1 MNSWVNKRY
10 NSIIFLVVFFPLLFT
25 GCALFKSSDYP
36 EFSDDMDYD
45 GLEHGILKSM
55 LYLNKIPADRK
66 FRFGEDVFDAAHMI
80 RSMEHFLNF
89 IQTKPSIPDL
99 RKYIRSN
106 CLVYRSVGSS
116 NPGQVFFTGYY
127 EPSLEGS
134 LDLRGKKSLADIPTK
149 QLCPIMTATT

>member
-25 GCALFKSSDYP
+25 GCALFKKEAPKVRETGLVRIASSDYP

-80 RSMEHFLNF
+80 RSMELFVLTAWFTDLWVAATRDRFFL
-89 IQTKPSIPDL
+89 Q
-99 RKYIRSN
+99 
-106 CLVYRSVGSS
+106 
-116 NPGQVFFTGYY
+116 
-127 EPSLEGS
+127 
-134 LDLRGKKSLADIPTK
+134 DITN
-149 QLCPIMTATT
+149 LL